1 MGTNAR
7 RRPRAAGL
15 KLCRSAR
22 SSRLLAKCLGLALV
36 SSFMTTAGI
45 AQDSLNMSLAARWHV
60 DTIPATWM
68 YGNVYNAVW
77 GYVRDGHEY
86 GIIGSTAG
94 THIIDVTN
102 PPNIVETAFIPGA
115 FQGTDVIHREFK
127 TYQDRLYAVTDEGIG
142 TLQIIDLRWLP
153 DSAPVIYNSHAL
165 FYRAHTLW
173 IDTLHARLYTWAGS
187 SQAAV
192 YDISN
197 PDQPAL
203 LNDCE
208 DDIPWWGSEIGWV
221 HDGYVT
227 DNVAYVN
234 HMEGMAIVDFTNI
247 NAPQLLGTL
256 DNYPQPG
263 YNHSG
268 WLHDNGWLY
277 VMADETHGTDLKL
290 FDVSDPNDIEFI
302 DTIGVELSEYSI
314 PHNPHFH
321 GDLLHVSYY
330 YDGYWLWNVADPA
343 NAQLLGYYDTSLE
356 PHDDSYEG
364 AWGVYPYLPSGRVL
378 VSDMQRGLFVID
390 ISAAVSVA
398 EESALPAELRA
409 FPNPASE
416 CVSFLGVGVVQQV
429 DLLAADGKTL
439 AVPFT
444 AQSGRCTLDLSGV
457 TDGVYVARIRAGGR
471 VLSSRI
477 VKQSVR

>member
-1 MGTNAR
+1 
-7 RRPRAAGL
+7 
-15 KLCRSAR
+15 
-22 SSRLLAKCLGLALV
+22 
-36 SSFMTTAGI
+36 
-45 AQDSLNMSLAARWHV
+45 MSLAARWHV

-86 GIIGSTAG
+86 GIIGSTSG

-102 PPNIVETAFIPGA
+102 PPTITETAFIPGA
-115 FQGTDVIHREFK
+115 FQGTDVVHREFK

-153 DSAPVIYNSHAL
+153 DSAPVTYNSSAL

-247 NAPQLLGTL
+247 NSPQLLGTL

-268 WLHDNGWLY
+268 WLHENGWLY

-290 FDVSDPNDIEFI
+290 FDVSDPNDIQFI
-302 DTIGVELSEYSI
+302 DTIGVEWNELSI
-314 PHNPHFH
+314 AHNPHFH

-398 EESALPAELRA
+398 EATEPETLQA
-409 FPNPASE
+409 FPNPASSS
-416 CVSFLGVGVVQQV
+416 VSFIATGVVQQIELV
-429 DLLAADGKTL
+429 ATDGRAH

-444 AQSGRCTLDLSGV
+444 AQNDRCTLDLSGLS
-457 TDGVYVARIRAGGR
+457 DGLYVARIRTGNR